1 MNGERTPT
9 EVYQDFRVA
18 VFDILSQ
25 QENQE
30 ALLNGV
36 AGMGNGEHN
45 IPGSIVSVD
54 TAPSKREENAALAA
68 VGRII
73 ESPIKQNSNMNG
85 NVMKGH
91 DNTHTNHINSVAVPN
106 SIIDE
111 GPVVRQ
117 TMTFNPNRIPH
128 IIWVIGGPGSNKAT
142 LCLKAVGINPG
153 WGHIRYD
160 HS

>member
-1 MNGERTPT
+1 M
-9 EVYQDFRVA
+9 A

-54 TAPSKREENAALAA
+54 TAPSKREENAALAT
-68 VGRII
+68 VGRFV
-73 ESPIKQNSNMNG
+73 ESPVKQHSNMNG
-85 NVMKGH
+85 NVMKG
-91 DNTHTNHINSVAVPN
+91 DPINLHTADVPN
-106 SIIDE
+106 SIIE
-111 GPVVRQ
+111 QGPVVRQ
-117 TMTFNPNRIPH
+117 SLPFNPNRIPH

-153 WGHIRYD
+153 WGHIR
-160 HS
+160 

>member
-1 MNGERTPT
+1 M
-9 EVYQDFRVA
+9 A

-30 ALLNGV
+30 ALMNGV

-68 VGRII
+68 VGRFV
-73 ESPIKQNSNMNG
+73 ESPVKYNSNMNG
-85 NVMKGH
+85 NVMKG
-91 DNTHTNHINSVAVPN
+91 DPINLHTVDVPN
-106 SIIDE
+106 SIIE
-111 GPVVRQ
+111 QGPVMRQ
-117 TMTFNPNRIPH
+117 SIAYNPNRIPH

-153 WGHIRYD
+153 WGHIR
-160 HS
+160 